1 MATRFELLMYGEDA
15 VRLRA
20 AGEEAL
26 REIARLEAQLSFYSS
41 DSEITWLN
49 AHAARGPVRV
59 EPRLFR
65 LLERCAELTAL
76 TDGAFDITIGPLM
89 RAWRFVRDK
98 GQVPS
103 AAELSAARAVT
114 GMHQLEFDEA
124 DFTVRFTQPGVEID
138 LGGYGKG
145 YAVECAMELLRE
157 QGISS
162 ALLHGGGSSVCTI
175 GAPPDAA
182 AWKLALPDSFQTGD
196 RSAIVELTDQ
206 ALSVSAV
213 YGRAFESGGRQYGH
227 VIDPLTGEPVTRA
240 VATAVTGPSAADC
253 EALTKA
259 LLIFGQDWLPVMN
272 ERFPDY
278 QGRVAGENA
287 RRSGQF
293 AD

>member
-1 MATRFELLMYGEDA
+1 MATRFELLVYGEDA

-26 REIARLEAQLSFYSS
+26 REIARLEAQLSFYRS

-49 AHAARGPVRV
+49 AHAAGGPVRV
-59 EPRLFR
+59 EPHLFH

-89 RAWRFVRDK
+89 RAWRFVRGR

-114 GMHQLEFDEA
+114 GIPQLEFDEA

-145 YAVECAMELLRE
+145 YAVECAMKLLRE

-175 GAPPDAA
+175 GAPPDGP
-182 AWKLALPDSFQTGD
+182 AWRLALPESFQT
-196 RSAIVELTDQ
+196 RHQPAFVELTDQ

-213 YGRAFESGGRQYGH
+213 YGRVFESGGRQYGH
-227 VIDPLTGEPVTRA
+227 VIDPLTGEPVSCA
-240 VATAVTGPSAADC
+240 VAAAVTGPSASDC

-259 LLIFGQDWLPVMN
+259 LLVFGQDWLPVMN

-278 QGRVAGENA
+278 QGRVAGKKL
-287 RRSGQF
+287 Q
-293 AD
+293 